1 VLTGS
6 IASQFIQ
13 NDTNSTEMLET
24 LLHVLVLFNLRLDER
39 HVREHVPGPLDTRQ
53 ASRVFANRF
62 VLLCDEVV
70 DRAPLGVPFV

>member
-24 LLHVLVLFNLRLDER
+24 LLHVLVLFNLRLDAH
-39 HVREHVPGPLDTRQ
+39 HVREHVLRLDTRQ